1 MHAYVYKSQL
11 KPDTY
16 VYVPRR
22 DDFSALPAPLLTSL
36 GALTFVLDVALDAQR
51 RLAQADPDKVRSD
64 MVRSD
69 MSERGFYLQ
78 VPPSVASLMPR
89 HYD

>member
-22 DDFSALPAPLLTSL
+22 DDFSALTAPLLTSL
-36 GALTFVLDVALDAQR
+36 GTLAFVLEVALDAQR
-51 RLAQADPDKVRSD
+51 RLAQADPEKVRSE
-64 MVRSD
+64 

>member
-11 KPDTY
+11 KPDTF

-22 DDFSALPAPLLTSL
+22 DDFSALPAPLVASL
-36 GALTFVLDVALDAQR
+36 GTLTFVVDVALEPQR
-51 RLAQADPDKVRSD
+51 RLAQADPAKVRSE
-64 MVRSD
+64 

-78 VPPSVASLMPR
+78 VPPSVTSMMPR
-89 HYD
+89 HND

>member
-16 VYVPRR
+16 VYLARR
-22 DDFSALPAPLLTSL
+22 DDFSALPAPLSASL
-36 GALTFVLDVALDAQR
+36 GPLVFVLDVTLDAER
-51 RLAQADPDKVRSD
+51 RLAQADPAKVRGELT
-64 MVRSD
+64 
-69 MSERGFYLQ
+69 ERGFYLQ
-78 VPPSVASLMPR
+78 VPPSVSSMMLR